1 MSTSSKSFDSKSY
14 IEQNKERFLEEL
26 FELLR
31 IPSVSTSPDHKG
43 DVQKAADYVREQ
55 LEKAGTDRAEVHS
68 TSGHPIVFGEK
79 KVDDDA
85 PTVLVYGHYDVQ
97 PPDPEELWE
106 TAPFEPTVRN
116 EEIYARGACDDKGQ
130 MYMHIKAFE
139 LMMEQGGVPC
149 NVKFMFEGEEE
160 IGSEH
165 LSSFVQQNKEML
177 AADVVLVSD
186 TAMLAN
192 DTPSI
197 TTGIRGISY
206 MEVELQGPNRD
217 LHSGIYGGSVANP
230 INKLAD
236 MIAQLKDEENRVTI
250 PGFYND
256 VREVPDAER
265 KALAEAPF
273 DPARYKDE
281 LGIREVDG
289 EEGFTTLERSAI
301 RPCLD
306 CNGIWGGYQ
315 EEGAK
320 TVLPS
325 KAGAKISMRLVPD
338 QDSEKISKLF
348 EEHIQKIA
356 PHSVDVKVTA
366 HHGGEAAVT
375 PIDHPGYKA
384 AHQAMADSFG
394 KEPIPL
400 RAGGTIPIV
409 HLFEKELG
417 IKTIL
422 MGFGLDSDAIHSPN
436 EKFGLFNYYK
446 GIETIPHFYEHFKE
460 EWNG

>member
-1 MSTSSKSFDSKSY
+1 
-14 IEQNKERFLEEL
+14 
-26 FELLR
+26 
-31 IPSVSTSPDHKG
+31 
-43 DVQKAADYVREQ
+43 
-55 LEKAGTDRAEVHS
+55 
-68 TSGHPIVFGEK
+68 
-79 KVDDDA
+79 
-85 PTVLVYGHYDVQ
+85 
-97 PPDPEELWE
+97 
-106 TAPFEPTVRN
+106 
-116 EEIYARGACDDKGQ
+116 
-130 MYMHIKAFE
+130 
-139 LMMEQGGVPC
+139 
-149 NVKFMFEGEEE
+149 
-160 IGSEH
+160 
-165 LSSFVQQNKEML
+165 
-177 AADVVLVSD
+177 
-186 TAMLAN
+186 
-192 DTPSI
+192 
-197 TTGIRGISY
+197 
-206 MEVELQGPNRD
+206 MEVELTGPKRD
-217 LHSGIYGGSVANP
+217 LHSGIYGGCVANP
-230 INKLAD
+230 INELAE
-236 MIAQLKDEENRVTI
+236 MIASLKDEKNRINI
-250 PGFYND
+250 PGFYDD
-256 VREVPDAER
+256 VREVPDEER

-289 EEGFTTLERSAI
+289 EEGYTTLERGAI
-301 RPCLD
+301 RPTLD

-315 EEGAK
+315 GEGAK

-348 EEHIQKIA
+348 DEHIQKIA
-356 PHSVDVKVTA
+356 PKTVDVNVTY

-384 AHQAMADSFG
+384 AHKAMARSFD

-400 RAGGTIPIV
+400 RSGGTIPIV

-446 GIETIPHFYEHFKE
+446 GIETIPHFYEAFSK